1 MRMMSVML
9 PFCPPLRAPNSH
21 KVSQKCLRCVNVAI
35 IVPHILY
42 TLHSPPFST
51 ERPRSVFS
59 FCPPLFFLDSVP
71 ANGEYTL
78 CLTKIEPATP
88 GSLLKGSPESP
99 SGRLRNH
106 CHKSVCAVAILVPDI
121 LYTLQGSPQHT
132 PLDPEQDPRNKRDG
146 KFRTWILSRIHAT
159 WGMTDSKF
167 GS

>member
-1 MRMMSVML
+1 MFALCECSDSI
-9 PFCPPLRAPNSH
+9 FSICYT
-21 KVSQKCLRCVNVAI
+21 
-35 IVPHILY
+35 PHFLY
-42 TLHSPPFST
+42 MLHSPRLARNVLFCLST
-51 ERPRSVFS
+51 S
-59 FCPPLFFLDSVP
+59 FIFLILFLR
-71 ANGEYTL
+71 TL
-78 CLTKIEPATP
+78 CVKPKLNLRPL
-88 GSLLKGSPESP
+88 GSFPKGLPESP
-99 SGRLRNH
+99 PGRLRNH